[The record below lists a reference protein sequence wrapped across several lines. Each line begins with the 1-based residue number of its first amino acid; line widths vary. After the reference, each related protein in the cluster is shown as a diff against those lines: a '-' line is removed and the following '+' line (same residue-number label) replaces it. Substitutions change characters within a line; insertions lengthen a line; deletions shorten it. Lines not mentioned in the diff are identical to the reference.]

1 MVELKYRR
9 IPAYSVA
16 PKGRFNQYDWTGS
29 SYGCTKLSIAKW
41 LGLTVMNCHF
51 KQNSLVYI
59 SPQVPSV
66 IAWKKAWDLILHYDN
81 PDFDPVFVQATTSQL
96 ESEVSDLKNRLEAQ
110 ETETQRA
117 NSKFE
122 FSVSEQEKL
131 KKGFE
136 VEKKAWADEK
146 ISLTNRAEKAE
157 AALAEATIELSGLKR
172 HISQMVSAI
181 FGKSPCKC

>member
-1 MVELKYRR
+1 MYANV
-9 IPAYSVA
+9 
-16 PKGRFNQYDWTGS
+16 
-29 SYGCTKLSIAKW
+29 
-41 LGLTVMNCHF
+41 H
-51 KQNSLVYI
+51 
-59 SPQVPSV
+59 
-66 IAWKKAWDLILHYDN
+66 
-81 PDFDPVFVQATTSQL
+81 DFDPVFVQTTTAQL
-96 ESEVSDLKNRLEAQ
+96 QSELSELKNRLELQ
-110 ETETQRA
+110 DTETWRA

-146 ISLTNRAEKAE
+146 ITLTNRSEK
-157 AALAEATIELSGLKR
+157 AEATIELSGLKR